1 MNTLI
6 SGFAETW
13 ESANRI
19 IQKTIGVN
27 KKFLLL
33 LASLI
38 VLQAQARVIY
48 VRVGAPGDGSSW
60 QQATGNLQH
69 ALRISQPGDEI
80 WVAAGVYTPSSTN
93 DRAASFVIPSGVK
106 VLGGFAGRETALS
119 QRDFSTQRSVLSGNI
134 GLPNSDT
141 DNSYSVITTR
151 NVNEHTLVDGFEIV
165 GGNANNPVH
174 EVSAGN
180 CGGGWF
186 NDASNGISAPTISN
200 CVFKFNKAFYGG
212 AIYNYA
218 GNGNC
223 SGTRVLN
230 CDFIQNDA
238 RVDGGGIYNQGAS
251 GRCNVLIQSCNFEGN
266 QAYYG
271 AGILNRADFG
281 EANPTI
287 ENCAF
292 SGNGSMVRG
301 SAIYNHRSQ
310 SGSCNPVLKGCR
322 FDDTNFEMVGDAI
335 GGNSVLTN
343 QEDAK
348 KPKKPVVI
356 RSTTGY

>member
-1 MNTLI
+1 MNTLFPDLPKP
-6 SGFAETW
+6 GEK
-13 ESANRI
+13 ANRI
-19 IQKTIGVN
+19 IHKTIGV
-27 KKFLLL
+27 KKQLLL
-33 LASLI
+33 IFASVF
-38 VLQAQARVIY
+38 VLQAHARVIY
-48 VRVGAPGDGSSW
+48 VRLGAPGDGSSW
-60 QQATGNLQH
+60 QQATGNLQN
-69 ALRISQPGDEI
+69 ALRLAQPGDEV
-80 WVAAGVYTPSSTN
+80 WVAAGVYTPSSSN
-93 DRAASFVIPSGVK
+93 DRTASFVIPSGVR
-106 VLGGFAGRETALS
+106 VLGGFSGRETSSS

-134 GLPNSDT
+134 GQANSDA
-141 DNSYSVITTR
+141 DNSYSVVITR

-165 GGNANNPVH
+165 GGNANNPVK
-174 EVSAGN
+174 EIAPGN

-186 NDASNGISAPTISN
+186 NDATNGFSAPTISN

-212 AIYNYA
+212 AIYNHA

-251 GRCNVLIQSCNFEGN
+251 GRCNVVIYSCNFEGN

-281 EANPTI
+281 EANPLI
-287 ENCAF
+287 ENCSFA
-292 SGNGSMVRG
+292 GNGSMVRG

-310 SGSCNPVLKGCR
+310 SGSCNPILKGCR

-348 KPKKPVVI
+348 KPKKPIVI